1 VRTPDDLD
9 PLELIGTWALARQI
23 VDRALDEH
31 STVDGT
37 TVLTLQLDGRV
48 RWAES
53 GVLTRRDSAIPVSRV
68 LFVEQRAGGWF
79 VTFED
84 GRDFHPW
91 APSTPV
97 RHDCAP
103 DLYIGTLD
111 RLDDDRWSVV
121 WEVSGPGK
129 DYTMTSILTRVAS

>member
-1 VRTPDDLD
+1 MRTSDDLD
-9 PLELIGTWALARQI
+9 PLELVGTWALFRRI
-23 VDRALDEH
+23 VDRKLDER

-37 TVLTLQLDGRV
+37 TVLALQADGRV

-53 GVLTRRDSAIPVSRV
+53 GVLTRRGTDVPVTRV
-68 LFVEQRAGGWF
+68 LFVEQRPGGWF

-91 APSTPV
+91 APSTRV
-97 RHDCAP
+97 EHDCAP
-103 DLYIGTLD
+103 DLYVGTLD

-121 WEVSGPGK
+121 WEVTGPGK
-129 DYTMTSILTRVAS
+129 DYTMTSVLTRATC